1 MKRAL
6 IILLLA
12 IVTVLCLSAASA
24 AESSNTISL
33 FGSFSFT
40 FFGVEYERRLGNF
53 GLGADLGL
61 FSIMDLML
69 PEAFFSM
76 RLNGLFRYYFN
87 VSPQFKPYI
96 NVAPG
101 VMMMFLKVPEPALA
115 VAVPVFNMH
124 TSAGM
129 EYTPGNFRLAL
140 EAGYEFYVVPAS
152 PAQYEVPGL
161 LFMKLAAGYRF

>member
-1 MKRAL
+1 MRRAL
-6 IILLLA
+6 IILSLA

-24 AESSNTISL
+24 AGKSNTISL

-140 EAGYEFYVVPAS
+140 EAGYEFYVVPAL

-161 LFMKLAAGYRF
+161 FFIKLAAGYRF

>member
-1 MKRAL
+1 MRRAL
-6 IILLLA
+6 IILSLV

-115 VAVPVFNMH
+115 VTVPVFNMH

-140 EAGYEFYVVPAS
+140 EAGYEFYIVPTL

-161 LFMKLAAGYRF
+161 FFIKLAAGYRF

>member
-6 IILLLA
+6 IILSLA
-12 IVTVLCLSAASA
+12 IVIVLCLSAASEA
-24 AESSNTISL
+24 GSSNTISL

-61 FSIMDLML
+61 FSIMDLVL
-69 PEAFFSM
+69 PEVFFSM

-87 VSPQFKPYI
+87 VHPQFKPYI

-101 VMMMFLKVPEPALA
+101 VMMLFFKVPEPALA
-115 VAVPVFNMH
+115 VTVPVFNMH
-124 TSAGM
+124 TTAGF
-129 EYTPGNFRLAL
+129 EYTPGSFRLAL
-140 EAGYEFYVVPAS
+140 EAGYEFFVVPAV
-152 PAQYEVPGL
+152 PAEYEVPGIF
-161 LFMKLAAGYRF
+161 FMKLAAGYRF